1 MVNEKDAIEII
12 FYAEENEIAI
22 WLDVFSGVFEVV
34 WSGLML
40 TKNVFIEAKDL
51 NLNGGVAW

>member
-1 MVNEKDAIEII
+1 VDD
-12 FYAEENEIAI
+12 
-22 WLDVFSGVFEVV
+22 LDVFSDFSEVV